1 MKKITKKLLAL
12 FTAFTTAF
20 CITFGSIDFLPGVNL
35 AASAAET
42 LSSSKIDS
50 FQNDWNAHGW
60 VVKKGFWANDLDTG
74 KKVISDLQILLNYVI
89 KSNLDVDGVLGNLT
103 NQSILEFQKRY
114 GLSQD
119 GIVGNGTWS
128 KLISVARDKLNS
140 ETSSKNT
147 SVTSGLKM
155 SGTSKVVL
163 PSNNETDVRF
173 YFEGYGIAGLAYGK
187 SNNVDVDFHD
197 AYLVYPGQCH
207 IDCKIRLLSGQ
218 EGSVTLYLKDEN
230 GGYPMNYTTT
240 VQKAQKDNIVFS
252 GMSFPQKIKKG
263 SGQHIEGTISSNA
276 TIKTINAA
284 VVNSSGKTVLNK
296 TVSPNSKSYSLK
308 NSAIDNALT
317 FGSLG
322 TGDYKLV
329 YTVNPGNNQKTY
341 THNFT
346 VYQQADIKIT
356 FSGMSFPQKIKK
368 GSGQHI
374 EGTISSNATIK
385 TINAAV
391 VNSSGKTVLNKTV
404 SPNSKSYSLK
414 NSAIDNALTF
424 GSLGTG
430 DYKLVYT
437 VNPGNNQKTYTH
449 NFTVYQQADI
459 KITFSGMSFPQKIK
473 EGSGQHIS
481 GKITSTSNI
490 NKIQAIVTN
499 SSGKTVLN
507 KTVSPNVKSYSL
519 MNSSL
524 DATLTFGSL
533 ATGTYKLTY
542 NVTSGSVTKS
552 YYHSFQIVGRTP
564 SSIASAI
571 KRAKADIGKFNGR
584 SYYKED
590 WCADYVSRY
599 LRTYLGNT
607 KIKASNNVSGL
618 TANIVNSGNGT
629 LYLYSK
635 AHYNAVVKEANG
647 GNVYSYAQ
655 FTKTGLQNTKLVS
668 KSQVTPKQGDLILFR
683 WGGSSTEMSHI
694 GIVDSMTSNLKYVN
708 TIEGNTTYNGTK
720 NSNFVNSGQRTYNN
734 AYIIGIIRMK

>member
-329 YTVNPGNNQKTY
+329 Y
-341 THNFT
+341 
-346 VYQQADIKIT
+346 
-356 FSGMSFPQKIKK
+356 M
-368 GSGQHI
+368 
-374 EGTISSNATIK
+374 
-385 TINAAV
+385 
-391 VNSSGKTVLNKTV
+391 VNS
-404 SPNSKSYSLK
+404 
-414 NSAIDNALTF
+414 
-424 GSLGTG
+424 
-430 DYKLVYT
+430 
-437 VNPGNNQKTYTH
+437 GNNQKTYTH

>member
-1 MKKITKKLLAL
+1 MCTNVIDKKLNVLYNMYKQRDKCSLYTKQKYLDGGSFMKKITKKLLAL

-329 YTVNPGNNQKTY
+329 Y
-341 THNFT
+341 
-346 VYQQADIKIT
+346 
-356 FSGMSFPQKIKK
+356 M
-368 GSGQHI
+368 
-374 EGTISSNATIK
+374 
-385 TINAAV
+385 
-391 VNSSGKTVLNKTV
+391 VNS
-404 SPNSKSYSLK
+404 
-414 NSAIDNALTF
+414 
-424 GSLGTG
+424 
-430 DYKLVYT
+430 
-437 VNPGNNQKTYTH
+437 GNNQKTYTH